1 MIYASAATSLGIILF
16 LTAINEE
23 WKVIGAIGLA
33 FYCVGLAIGSVL
45 ENRLEKR
52 IKDLENKLKEA

>member
-1 MIYASAATSLGIILF
+1 MIYASAATSLGIMLF
-16 LTAINEE
+16 LTSIHEE
-23 WKVIGAIGLA
+23 WKVIGAIGLV
-33 FYCVGLAIGSVL
+33 FYCVGLVCGSVI